1 MSYGRN
7 FGRSLV
13 SNPINTAL
21 IARIISVTAM
31 NPAAPIPDSP
41 AWVVGAG
48 STVGAGAGRTG
59 VTEKRLSELTRT
71 KASGV
76 VVGVTVDVWVGVGVV
91 LLAGRARRD

>member
-21 IARIISVTAM
+21 IAMIISATAM
-31 NPAAPIPDSP
+31 NPAAPIPDWP

-48 STVGAGAGRTG
+48 AGRAG

-71 KASGV
+71 EASGV
-76 VVGVTVDVWVGVGVV
+76 VVGVTVDVWVGVGVD

>member
-1 MSYGRN
+1 M
-7 FGRSLV
+7 

-21 IARIISVTAM
+21 IAMIITAMAM

-41 AWVVGAG
+41 AWIVGAG
-48 STVGAGAGRTG
+48 STVGAGAGRAG
-59 VTEKRLSELTRT
+59 VAENRLSELTRT

-76 VVGVTVDVWVGVGVV
+76 VVGMTVDVWVGVGVV